1 MYQHI
6 LVPTDGTIL
15 SAQTIVDALQ
25 LARSLKSRVTFLHV
39 ERDHAS
45 DIYGDAALLYSMAP
59 EQFAE
64 TYKLRA
70 RETLSKAEA
79 AAQAADVRFDS
90 VSRVGNSPHQTILE
104 IAEERGCDLIFMSSR
119 GRNTSAGMMIGSETL
134 RTLIHSK
141 IPVLVSSVATNEG
154 PGAYAVGVIMDEHQ
168 SIAAALHRL
177 QEIAVE
183 ARNVGRLDD
192 LEAVRAIVTYFRE
205 FPEKLHHPKEDTF
218 LFDKLGRRTHDVD
231 AELAT
236 LRKQHADEEA
246 YVREIQLAAD
256 EFAAKPG
263 TGAARFSAAV
273 ERYAAFNWQHLALEE
288 STIIPAARKHLTDAD
303 WVEIDEA
310 FASNRAPLNAASAR
324 LFRSIFTRIVNK
336 VAH

>member
-1 MYQHI
+1 MHQHL

-15 SAQTIVDALQ
+15 SAHTVVDALQ
-25 LARSLKSRVTFLHV
+25 LARSLKSRVTFLYV

-45 DIYGDAALLYSMAP
+45 DIYGDAALLYSMSP
-59 EQFAE
+59 DQFAE
-64 TYKLRA
+64 TYKLRT
-70 RETLSKAEA
+70 REILSKAEA

-90 VSRVGNSPHQTILE
+90 VSKVGNSPHQAILAV
-104 IAEERGCDLIFMSSR
+104 AEERGCDLIFMSSR

-141 IPVLVSSVATNEG
+141 VPVLVSSVATNEG

-168 SIAAALHRL
+168 SIAAATRRL
-177 QEIAVE
+177 QEVAAE
-183 ARNVGRLDD
+183 TRQSGRLDD
-192 LEAVRAIVTYFRE
+192 VEAVRAIIAYFRD
-205 FPEKLHHPKEDTF
+205 FPEKLHHPKEDAY
-218 LFDKLGRRTHDVD
+218 LFEKLARRTHDVD

-256 EFAAKPG
+256 EFASKPE
-263 TGAARFSAAV
+263 TGAARFTAAV

-288 STIIPAARKHLTDAD
+288 SVIVPAARAHLTDAD
-303 WVEIDEA
+303 WAEIDEA
-310 FASNRAPLNAASAR
+310 FASNRAPLSEASAR

-336 VAH
+336 VSR